1 MEIERLEYKVVL
13 EAPPDT
19 EILARTAHLDMA
31 TAAYLTAL
39 TRYPKRNVQLR
50 HGARVVRQHD
60 GEPQPEPPKGPD
72 VKAWSAHLIGGKRL
86 RLVGYLE
93 AATEAA
99 AAETAVSLFRLS
111 EPERRRLAV
120 ARRR

>member
-1 MEIERLEYKVVL
+1 MEIERLEYQVVL
-13 EAPPDT
+13 EASPDT

-31 TAAYLTAL
+31 TAAYLAAL
-39 TRYPKRNVQLR
+39 TRYSKRNVQLR
-50 HGARVVRQHD
+50 HGSRIVRRHD
-60 GEPQPEPPKGPD
+60 GEPHPEPPKGPD

-99 AAETAVSLFRLS
+99 ATEAAVSLFGLS
-111 EPERRRLAV
+111 ELERRRLAI